1 MHYLAVLLPLALIS
15 LLTTGC
21 VSTSSPQRAQTPIVS
36 QEPPSGE
43 ESKHISPSPSPVK
56 TKAITPQPVA
66 DKKVAMT
73 PPPTDVWERIR
84 RGFKLN
90 HDVDRKRVFNELKW
104 YVNHPEY
111 IDRVTKRA
119 APHLYY
125 VVEQLEQRG
134 LPLELA
140 LLPIVESA
148 YDPFAYSHGRAAGLW
163 QFIPSTGRLYGLRI
177 DWWYDGRRD
186 VITSTKAAI
195 DYLDYLH
202 DMFKEDWLLALAAYN
217 AGQGNVLS
225 SIRASNLA
233 PDKVDF
239 WSLKVLRETHTY
251 VPKLLAISEL
261 IANPG
266 RYHMELPDIPNKPYW
281 EVVEIGSQ
289 LDLNKAAEL
298 AGISSAE
305 LYALN
310 PGFNQWATH
319 PDGPHQLVIPVEKA
333 GVFKERL
340 ERLPARDRVA
350 WVRHKIRTGENLGL
364 IAQKYNTT
372 VAAIK
377 KANNLNGNMIRA
389 GDSVLIP
396 GPATDDDYT
405 MTRDGR
411 LASRQDY
418 LKSTLDSEPIT
429 YIVQPGDSLWE
440 ISRRFGVNMREL
452 ARWNGMGTTAV
463 LNVGKELL
471 IFAKNPELSYAG
483 KQHVRKLN
491 YRVRKGE
498 SLSLI
503 ASKFNLTVQKI
514 KSWNQA
520 LNFRKYIHPGDQ
532 LTLYVDV
539 TALTN

>member
-1 MHYLAVLLPLALIS
+1 MHYLPTLIPVALVC
-15 LLTTGC
+15 LFATGC
-21 VSTSSPQRAQTPIVS
+21 ATAPASSETAEVLAAAPVPEISSRVEPEPATVQSVKHAATET
-36 QEPPSGE
+36 QEQVTEVAPPS
-43 ESKHISPSPSPVK
+43 
-56 TKAITPQPVA
+56 
-66 DKKVAMT
+66 
-73 PPPTDVWERIR
+73 DVWERIR
-84 RGFKLN
+84 RGFKLE
-90 HDVDRKRVFNELKW
+90 HDVDRKRVLNELKW

-119 APHLYY
+119 APHIHYI
-125 VVEQLEQRG
+125 VEQLESRG
-134 LPLELA
+134 LPTEFA

-163 QFIPSTGRLYGLRI
+163 QFIPSTARLYGLRI

-202 DMFKEDWLLALAAYN
+202 GMFNDDWLLALAAYN

-225 SIRASNLA
+225 SIRRSNLD

-251 VPKLLAISEL
+251 VPRLLAISEL
-261 IANPG
+261 IGNPG
-266 RYHMELPDIPNKPYW
+266 RYHMELPNVPNAPHW
-281 EVVEIGSQ
+281 ERVNVGSQ
-289 LDLNKAAEL
+289 IDLNKAAEL
-298 AGISSAE
+298 ADMSSTE

-319 PDGPHQLVIPVEKA
+319 PDGPHELLIPIDKVER
-333 GVFKERL
+333 FEERL
-340 ERLPARDRVA
+340 ETLSMKDRVS
-350 WVRHKIRTGENLGL
+350 WIRHKIKPGENLGL

-372 VAAIK
+372 IGAIK
-377 KANNLNGNMIRA
+377 RANNLKGNMIRA
-389 GDSVLIP
+389 GHSVLIP
-396 GPATDDDYT
+396 GPNADEEYN
-405 MTRDGR
+405 MTREGR
-411 LASRQDY
+411 LASRHDY
-418 LKSTLDSEPIT
+418 LKNTLNSEPIT

-440 ISRRFGVNMREL
+440 IARRFDVNMRDL

-471 IFAKNPELSYAG
+471 IFTKKPELSYAG
-483 KQHVRKLN
+483 KQQVRKLN

-503 ASKFNLTVQKI
+503 ASKFNLTVNKI

-520 LNFRKYIHPGDQ
+520 LNSQKYIHPGDR

-539 TALTN
+539 TSLIN